1 MTSILLAI
9 ASALAIG
16 FAATAYLRQ
25 FRRRKAEMDAGLAAL
40 AAMRWRDF
48 TALATRMLK
57 ERGYTSIDQHPLGNG
72 DQAYFVMQRVGER
85 CIVACK
91 HGTAIHL
98 AARDLKDLGDSI
110 RLHDA
115 ASGKMITPGQFA
127 ADAQPEADRQ
137 RIELIDGAT
146 LWPEVAP
153 LLPQAQLEHLQA
165 VALNKSKREIV
176 IAWVF
181 AAVAG
186 LAVGLLLPRGEGIGP
201 EDVAAIPDQPSQP
214 ARAPST
220 GDRTETPASPTP
232 ATPARPQPAAVA
244 AQPQQTEV
252 EQRQDALSA
261 IAALPDIERALWS
274 TQSTLL
280 VFLLVEKEQ
289 PWTAICDVLSR
300 YPAVRSVR
308 VQLTPPAG
316 STSQVRFRQCFAY

>member
-1 MTSILLAI
+1 MMSILLAI
-9 ASALAIG
+9 AFALAIG

-25 FRRRKAEMDAGLAAL
+25 YRRRKAEMHAGLSAL

-48 TALATRMLK
+48 AALAQRMLK

-91 HGTAIHL
+91 HGTSIHL
-98 AARDLKDLGDSI
+98 GARDLKDLGESI

-115 ASGKMITPGQFA
+115 ASGKMITAGQFA
-127 ADAQPEADRQ
+127 ADALPEANRQ
-137 RIELIDGAT
+137 RIELIDGAA

-153 LLPQAQLEHLQA
+153 LLPEAQLQHLQSI
-165 VALNKSKREIV
+165 ALDKNKREIV

-186 LAVGLLLPRGEGIGP
+186 LAIGLLLPRGTS
-201 EDVAAIPDQPSQP
+201 DVAREVNAPAAQPSQP
-214 ARAPST
+214 APLEATGNRAPAAAPP
-220 GDRTETPASPTP
+220 R
-232 ATPARPQPAAVA
+232 AAVA
-244 AQPQQTEV
+244 MQLQQTEV

-261 IAALPDIERALWS
+261 IASLPGIERALWS
-274 TQSTLL
+274 TQSTVS
-280 VFLLVEKEQ
+280 VFLLAEKQQ
-289 PWTAICDVLSR
+289 PWTDICDVLSR

-308 VQLTPPAG
+308 VQLTPPSG
-316 STSQVRFRQCFAY
+316 STSPVRFRQCFAY

>member
-1 MTSILLAI
+1 MMSILLAI

-16 FAATAYLRQ
+16 FAATTYLRQ

-48 TALATRMLK
+48 AALAQLMLK
-57 ERGYTSIDQHPLGNG
+57 ERGYTSIDQHPLGNS

-98 AARDLKDLGDSI
+98 AARDLKDLGENI

-115 ASGKMITPGQFA
+115 ASGKMITAGRFA
-127 ADAQPEADRQ
+127 DDAQPEANRQ
-137 RIELIDGAT
+137 RIELIDGAA

-153 LLPQAQLEHLQA
+153 LLPEAQLQHLQV
-165 VALNKSKREIV
+165 VALNKSKREIA

-186 LAVGLLLPRGEGIGP
+186 VAIGLLLPRDADDATD
-201 EDVAAIPDQPSQP
+201 DVAV
-214 ARAPST
+214 
-220 GDRTETPASPTP
+220 
-232 ATPARPQPAAVA
+232 VA
-244 AQPQQTEV
+244 AQQPQPPRPGATANRAAAPLQPQAGAAAVQPHPQQTDA

-261 IAALPDIERALWS
+261 IVALPGIERALWS
-274 TQSTLL
+274 TQSTLS
-280 VFLLVEKEQ
+280 VFLLAEKQQ
-289 PWTAICDVLSR
+289 PWADICDVLSR

-316 STSQVRFRQCFAY
+316 SSSQVRFRQCFAY